1 MSWLRYLGLTVP
13 LAALR
18 SYLYMATTA
27 TTSLFVLLPIAMIT
41 YDQYYKTLI
50 PNESS
55 PIIPLNFTTTTI
67 TYKNLKLSSNN
78 NNNNNNNN
86 NHISNTKNILI
97 SNAINPIFQNYQY
110 DDQLI
115 YIFNINIQA
124 ICLPHNNLQHE
135 ITKINYE
142 LISSTTTETTNDK
155 NDNNNDND
163 DNNNNKSFKQGSI
176 ILNCDPYVIYSQNN
190 QFIPF
195 NFRFWLSPY
204 LIEHS
209 QINNINLLPLE
220 IPGDQLKN
228 WNNFKIILNN
238 NNNDNINN
246 QVSTPTAAQNQE
258 IRYLIDDNFSWIQFD
273 VKWTGFRY
281 YMVKYYYSC
290 YLIGTIIFFMVSAG
304 VGFFTSYTILLLN
317 NRNKL

>member
-1 MSWLRYLGLTVP
+1 MSFEILSKCYMNSLTRGVP
-13 LAALR
+13 LLLLLSTR
-18 SYLYMATTA
+18 SLSSITA
-27 TTSLFVLLPIAMIT
+27 GASSRRRRRGSL
-41 YDQYYKTLI
+41 
-50 PNESS
+50 PNEKT
-55 PIIPLNFTTTTI
+55 IYNLTDQQVKKYYYLIKMIDHQHLYLINNTTT
-67 TYKNLKLSSNN
+67 
-78 NNNNNNNN
+78 
-86 NHISNTKNILI
+86 
-97 SNAINPIFQNYQY
+97 
-110 DDQLI
+110 
-115 YIFNINIQA
+115 
-124 ICLPHNNLQHE
+124 
-135 ITKINYE
+135 
-142 LISSTTTETTNDK
+142 ISSTTCSDRKLFDKINSEWRHKSQSDRIRLKEAFENIIYDMNQHKTIEIITT

-163 DNNNNKSFKQGSI
+163 NNNNNNKSFKQGSI

>member
-67 TYKNLKLSSNN
+67 TYKNLKLSS
-78 NNNNNNNN
+78 
-86 NHISNTKNILI
+86 
-97 SNAINPIFQNYQY
+97 
-110 DDQLI
+110 
-115 YIFNINIQA
+115 
-124 ICLPHNNLQHE
+124 
-135 ITKINYE
+135 
-142 LISSTTTETTNDK
+142 
-155 NDNNNDND
+155 
-163 DNNNNKSFKQGSI
+163 
-176 ILNCDPYVIYSQNN
+176 
-190 QFIPF
+190 
-195 NFRFWLSPY
+195 
-204 LIEHS
+204 
-209 QINNINLLPLE
+209 
-220 IPGDQLKN
+220 
-228 WNNFKIILNN
+228 N

>member
-55 PIIPLNFTTTTI
+55 PII
-67 TYKNLKLSSNN
+67 
-78 NNNNNNNN
+78 
-86 NHISNTKNILI
+86 
-97 SNAINPIFQNYQY
+97 
-110 DDQLI
+110 
-115 YIFNINIQA
+115 
-124 ICLPHNNLQHE
+124 
-135 ITKINYE
+135 
-142 LISSTTTETTNDK
+142 
-155 NDNNNDND
+155 
-163 DNNNNKSFKQGSI
+163 
-176 ILNCDPYVIYSQNN
+176 
-190 QFIPF
+190 
-195 NFRFWLSPY
+195 
-204 LIEHS
+204 
-209 QINNINLLPLE
+209 PLE

>member
-67 TYKNLKLSSNN
+67 TYKNLKLSSN
-78 NNNNNNNN
+78 
-86 NHISNTKNILI
+86 
-97 SNAINPIFQNYQY
+97 
-110 DDQLI
+110 
-115 YIFNINIQA
+115 
-124 ICLPHNNLQHE
+124 
-135 ITKINYE
+135 
-142 LISSTTTETTNDK
+142 
-155 NDNNNDND
+155 
-163 DNNNNKSFKQGSI
+163 NNNNKSFKQGSI